1 VREIDNM
8 IPMTDRRGIT
18 SLDALILTIGLLL
31 VVAVVAAAVMST
43 TQNLMKRDQMV
54 QKEKTSEMQRPIVVE
69 AVRGRDYNNDKRLD
83 AINIAI
89 RLREGDDPVRFNET
103 PIVVNS
109 KVMNC
114 TSLGYGPDAD
124 PDCTFNIT
132 YGKRG
137 RDWTEDRLSSG
148 DFVELEYS
156 GPTFNPGV
164 EDTSATFIIIPS
176 HGLATTVKMNIP
188 SRIISRNTG
197 LWPLN
202 D

>member
-1 VREIDNM
+1 MVPAPE
-8 IPMTDRRGIT
+8 RRGIT

-31 VVAVVAAAVMST
+31 VVAVVAAAIMTT
-43 TQNLMKRDQMV
+43 TQGLMRRDQLV
-54 QKEKTSEMQRPIVVE
+54 SKEKTGEMQRPIIVE
-69 AVRGRDYNNDKRLD
+69 AVRGRDYNGDKRLD
-83 AINIAI
+83 AINFAI

-124 PDCTFNIT
+124 PDCTYNIT

-137 RDWTEDRLSSG
+137 RDWTLDRLSSG

-164 EDTSATFIIIPS
+164 EDSSAVFIIIPS
-176 HGLATTVKMNIP
+176 HGMSTTVKMNIP
-188 SRIISRNTG
+188 GRLISRNTG